1 MLKEAKKALRVTAT
15 YFDSEIASLL
25 MAGAND
31 LEIAGVVLPGTV
43 SFTISSTD
51 TVTDVSTLKDPLAM
65 RAVITYAAMRF
76 GNPPNYQQLAD
87 SYDLQKVQL
96 MHAASYTD
104 YGDADEAEE
113 AGSGTAGGED
123 DSNDEG

>member
-31 LEIAGVVLPGTV
+31 LAIAGVQLPGEVTFTV
-43 SFTISSTD
+43 TSGD
-51 TVTDVSTLKDPLAM
+51 TVTDTSTLTDPLAM
-65 RAVITYAAMRF
+65 RAVITYAQMRF

-96 MHAASYTD
+96 MHATGYTD
-104 YGDADEAEE
+104 YGEPDPEPEPDEQE
-113 AGSGTAGGED
+113 GEGD
-123 DSNDEG
+123 DEG

>member
-31 LEIAGVVLPGTV
+31 LAIAGVQLPGEVTFTV
-43 SFTISSTD
+43 SSSD
-51 TVTDVSTLKDPLAM
+51 TVTDMSTLTDPLAM
-65 RAVITYAAMRF
+65 RAVITYAQMRF

-96 MHAASYTD
+96 MHATGYTD
-104 YGDADEAEE
+104 YGEPDPEPEPDEQE
-113 AGSGTAGGED
+113 GEGD
-123 DSNDEG
+123 DEG

>member
-31 LEIAGVVLPGTV
+31 LVIAGVQLPGEVTFTV
-43 SFTISSTD
+43 TSGD
-51 TVTDVSTLKDPLAM
+51 TVTDTSTLTDPLAM
-65 RAVITYAAMRF
+65 RAVITYAQMRF

-96 MHAASYTD
+96 MHATGYTD
-104 YGDADEAEE
+104 YGEPDPEPEPDEQE
-113 AGSGTAGGED
+113 GEGD
-123 DSNDEG
+123 DEG